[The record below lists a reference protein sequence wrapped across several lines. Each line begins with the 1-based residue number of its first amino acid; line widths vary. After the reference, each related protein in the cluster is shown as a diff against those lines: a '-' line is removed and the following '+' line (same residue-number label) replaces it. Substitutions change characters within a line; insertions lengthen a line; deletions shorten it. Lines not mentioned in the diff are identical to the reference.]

1 MRIAHAAT
9 AVTSALTLA
18 LAPVAAAAPP
28 SDAPEVPVGDIA
40 KTGGANRTK
49 GGRDGDKT
57 ADLRDSV
64 RGRNAKNVI
73 LLIGDGMG
81 TSEITSARNYQY
93 GPAGTLPGLDALPIT
108 GEYTTYALTKDGP
121 DKGKPDYVTDSA
133 ASGTGWATG
142 TKTYN
147 GAISVDLEGKPL
159 DTILEI
165 VQRQGFATGNV
176 TTAELQDATP
186 AVLTAHVTD
195 RDCKGP
201 KETLAKCAGNA
212 VDNGGRGSIS
222 EQLVNTPR
230 RYQPGWGRQ
239 VLCGDHHRR

>member
-1 MRIAHAAT
+1 
-9 AVTSALTLA
+9 
-18 LAPVAAAAPP
+18 
-28 SDAPEVPVGDIA
+28 
-40 KTGGANRTK
+40 
-49 GGRDGDKT
+49 
-57 ADLRDSV
+57 
-64 RGRNAKNVI
+64 
-73 LLIGDGMG
+73 
-81 TSEITSARNYQY
+81 
-93 GPAGTLPGLDALPIT
+93 
-108 GEYTTYALTKDGP
+108 
-121 DKGKPDYVTDSA
+121 PDYVTDSA

-201 KETLAKCAGNA
+201 KETLARCAGNA

-222 EQLVNTPR
+222 
-230 RYQPGWGRQ
+230 
-239 VLCGDHHRR
+239 